1 MNARPQLE
9 RELSKLKGFQRRTVD
24 YAFDR
29 LFRKRDS
36 SHRFLV
42 ADEVGLGKTL
52 VARGVIARTIDHLW
66 DKVRR
71 IDIVYICSN
80 ASIAR
85 QNVRRLTLFP
95 EEDTHQVDRLTLLP
109 SAVHGLRSRKINFIA
124 FTPGTSFDL
133 KSRGGRWEE
142 RVVLYWMLQ
151 SLWPDSRTGPK
162 NLMQG
167 TIKDAGRFR
176 SRLRRFQDEE
186 ELDSDLR
193 KAFKRAVCGRIRQ
206 ERGQGKPTLFQR
218 YQDLCHRFGR
228 AKKNVSKA
236 DRDDQLCFLGEMRT
250 LLADTC
256 IEALKPDLVIL
267 DEFQRFRDLLQPND
281 EAGKLAKRLFEYSDG
296 VSSARI
302 LLLSATPY
310 KMYTLQHEQ
319 DEDDHYSDFLKT
331 FEFISGGGEP
341 REALRCVL
349 HEYRQELYRL
359 GNGVVPD
366 RLEQLNVQTETHLRR
381 YMCRTERVHHTEQM
395 DGMLRDIRAGK
406 INIEPVDV
414 RAFLRLEAIAD
425 SVGQPGVLE
434 YWRSAPYLLNFMGQY
449 KLKQEMLRKIASL
462 RSDLPQQLVAT
473 PELFIDWKRVE
484 RYDNVDPQNAK
495 LRWLEGWLDET
506 GAWKLLWMPPA
517 LPYWKLSGP
526 FTQARDRSLTKQLIF
541 SSWHVVPRAIA
552 SLVSYEVERRVF
564 RRFESRPRNSA
575 RARKRRR
582 PLLRFARAAGRLTG
596 MPVLALMYPSVSLAQ
611 LADPLQHYTGDA
623 LRPGLADTLVR
634 TVDTLRP
641 RVEELVTR
649 HAVKNGREDESW
661 YWAAPI
667 LLDLEEAGKSTRE
680 WFENPNLPWLRSTE
694 EESDDE
700 ANQRL
705 VEHVERARELARGDL
720 ELGTPPADFEE
731 TLAKL
736 ALAAPGV
743 TAARALARRGL
754 GAGTLESVELRNAA
768 ASIGWAFRSLFN
780 QPEAMALIRAGRGQ
794 SPYWRMVLDY
804 SAEGCLQAVLD
815 EYAHLVRDLEGLID
829 KPSNET
835 ISGVCDAITGAVSL
849 RTSTAQADE
858 FHLDATSNDDLLSQR
873 RMRNHFALRFATQE
887 TDEGEVGARID
898 SVRAAFNSPFW
909 PFVLTTT
916 SVGQEGLDFHA
927 YAHAVVHWNL
937 PSNPVDLE
945 QREGRLHRYKGHA
958 IRKNVAASY
967 GSRALAD
974 TIDDVW
980 ERLFAIAAEQDPHD
994 GEGLVPYW
1002 LYPGEFAIE
1011 RHVPGLPLSREV
1023 VHLDSLKR
1031 SLAVYRMVFGQ
1042 PRQDDLMAYLLNR
1055 IGPESLDELAPRLQ
1069 IDLSPR

>member
-1 MNARPQLE
+1 MNGRPQLQ

-29 LFRKRDS
+29 LFMKRDS

-66 DKVRR
+66 DKVCR

-80 ASIAR
+80 ASVAR
-85 QNVRRLTLFP
+85 QNVRRLSLLP
-95 EEDTHQVDRLTLLP
+95 EKDTHQVERLTLLP
-109 SAVHGLRSRKINFIA
+109 SAVQGLRGRKINLIA

-133 KSRGGRWEE
+133 KSRGGRWKE

-167 TIKDAGRFR
+167 TVRDVGEFRRRLSRFH
-176 SRLRRFQDEE
+176 DNEK
-186 ELDSDLR
+186 LDSDLQQ
-193 KAFKRAVCGRIRQ
+193 AFKRAVCRRIRE

-218 YQDLCHRFGR
+218 YQDLCHRFRR
-228 AKKNVSKA
+228 AKKHVSKP
-236 DRDDQLCFLGEMRT
+236 DRDDQLCFLGEIRT
-250 LLADTC
+250 LLAATC
-256 IEALKPDLVIL
+256 IEALEPDLVIL

-281 EAGKLAKRLFEYSDG
+281 EAGKLAKRLFEYSDE

-319 DEDDHYSDFLKT
+319 AEDDHYSDFLKT
-331 FEFISGGGEP
+331 FEFISGGGEH
-341 REALRCVL
+341 REALRFVL
-349 HEYRQELYRL
+349 HEYRQELYRM
-359 GNGVVPD
+359 GNGVVPG
-366 RLEQLNVQTETHLRR
+366 RLEQLKAQTETHLRR
-381 YMCRTERVHHTEQM
+381 YMCRTERIHPSEQM
-395 DGMLRDIRAGK
+395 DGMLRDIREEK
-406 INIEPVDV
+406 IEILPVDV
-414 RAFLRLEAIAD
+414 RAFVRLESIAD

-434 YWRSAPYLLNFMGQY
+434 YWRSAPYLLNFMDKY
-449 KLKQEMLRKIASL
+449 KLKQEILLKMASL
-462 RSDLPQQLVAT
+462 RSDLPQRLVAA

-484 RYDNVDPQNAK
+484 RYDHVDPQNAK
-495 LRWLEGWLDET
+495 LRWLERWLDET
-506 GAWKLLWMPPA
+506 DVWKLLWMPPT
-517 LPYWKLSGP
+517 LPYWKLEGP
-526 FTQARDRSLTKQLIF
+526 FAQARDRNLTKQLIF
-541 SSWHVVPRAIA
+541 SSWHVVPKAIA

-575 RARKRRR
+575 QARKRRR
-582 PLLRFARAAGRLTG
+582 PLLRFARTTGRLTG
-596 MPVLALMYPSVSLAQ
+596 MPVLALMYPSVSLAR
-611 LADPLQHYTGDA
+611 LVDPIQHCTG
-623 LRPGLADTLVR
+623 
-634 TVDTLRP
+634 DTLRP
-641 RVEELVTR
+641 QFADTLAKAVGILRPRIEELLTR

-680 WFENPNLPWLRSTE
+680 WFENPDLPWLRSTE

-720 ELGTPPADFEE
+720 ELGTPPADFIEV
-731 TLAKL
+731 LAKL

-754 GAGTLESVELRNAA
+754 GVCTLESVELRNAA

-780 QPEAMALIRAGRGQ
+780 QPEAMALIRAGRGE
-794 SPYWRMVLDY
+794 SPFGRMVLDY

-815 EYAHLVRDLEGLID
+815 EYTHLVRDLEGLID
-829 KPSNET
+829 KPTNET
-835 ISGVCDAITGAVSL
+835 ISGVSDVITGAVSL

-858 FHLDATSNDDLLSQR
+858 FHVDAPSTDDLLSQR
-873 RMRNHFALRFATQE
+873 RMRNHFALRYATQE

-967 GSRALAD
+967 GSIAFAD
-974 TIDDVW
+974 TMGDVW
-980 ERLFAIAAEQDPHD
+980 ERLFAIAAEHD
-994 GEGLVPYW
+994 LHNGEGLVPFW
-1002 LYPGEFAIE
+1002 LYPGESAIE
-1011 RHVPGLPLSREV
+1011 RHVPGLPLSREI

-1042 PRQDDLMAYLLNR
+1042 PRQDDLMAYLLDR
-1055 IGPESLDELAPRLQ
+1055 IDAESLDELAPRLQ